1 MDDNLS
7 YDASKPTDTSTH
19 PLEIDSTENIETQ
32 SSSLNPEQQLT
43 KRPLINQS
51 IV

>member
-7 YDASKPTDTSTH
+7 DDASKPTDTST
-19 PLEIDSTENIETQ
+19 PSLEIDSTENVETQ
-32 SSSLNPEQQLT
+32 SSSLNLEQLT
-43 KRPLINQS
+43 KRPHINQF